1 MSETISRS
9 GSFIPEQT
17 RNHPGQSKSL
27 GQCSLGKA
35 YFCWPLCSSAFGKL
49 GTVNLKKK
57 KWVGGMYT
65 PSIGLG
71 VDIFHFPC
79 HLQVF
84 KPTPHSLNVLFLPLL
99 LLKVVSLLFYSLS
112 SNTITTMP
120 QCLHHILP
128 SWNTKFS
135 LINSPLPNLNENIF

>member
-27 GQCSLGKA
+27 GQCSLGKV
-35 YFCWPLCSSAFGKL
+35 YFCWPRCSSAFGKS
-49 GTVNLKKK
+49 GIVNLKKTK
-57 KWVGGMYT
+57 TKNGVGDIYSQST
-65 PSIGLG
+65 GLG
-71 VDIFHFPC
+71 VDIFHFLC
-79 HLQVF
+79 YLQLF
-84 KPTPHSLNVLFLPLL
+84 KQTSHSSIALSLPLL

-112 SNTITTMP
+112 NNTIITMP
-120 QCLHHILP
+120 QCLQQILP

-135 LINSPLPNLNENIF
+135 LINSPLSK